1 MIQFGLQFY
10 VKYGIIISTKIYLE
24 EINMHFYKV
33 HYEKK
38 RLFRISGY
46 YTTVVRWDKE
56 ITTESEKRKL
66 ERFLRKRS
74 ICCLKCTIDSII
86 PISEEFYQ
94 RCVGA

>member
-1 MIQFGLQFY
+1 MIFY

-38 RLFRISGY
+38 ELFSSGY
-46 YTTVVRWDKE
+46 YTTVVKWGKE
-56 ITTESEKRKL
+56 ITTEREKRKL
-66 ERFLRKRS
+66 ERFLRRMRK
-74 ICCLKCTIDSII
+74 CLKCKVDSIT